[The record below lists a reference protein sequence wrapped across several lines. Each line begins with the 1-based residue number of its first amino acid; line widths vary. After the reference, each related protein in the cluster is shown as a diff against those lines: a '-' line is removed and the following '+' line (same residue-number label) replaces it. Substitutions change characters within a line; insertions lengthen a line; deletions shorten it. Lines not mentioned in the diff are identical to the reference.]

1 MRHIMTTTSLSDFN
15 LSPDLVLGRDEYRQL
30 TVLALAGTEHSADDA
45 DWLLHELE
53 RATVVPDGRVPR
65 DVVRM
70 NSLVRFR
77 TSGGDQR
84 VVELV
89 FPRDADIASRKI
101 SVLTPVGAALIG
113 LRTGQSIT
121 WLTRDGRRQ
130 VLTVLSVTPPATDPN
145 DDPGPA
151 AA

>member
-1 MRHIMTTTSLSDFN
+1 MTSLSDFT

-70 NSLVRFR
+70 NSLVLFR
-77 TSGGDQR
+77 TSGGD
-84 VVELV
+84 
-89 FPRDADIASRKI
+89 
-101 SVLTPVGAALIG
+101 
-113 LRTGQSIT
+113 
-121 WLTRDGRRQ
+121 
-130 VLTVLSVTPPATDPN
+130 
-145 DDPGPA
+145 
-151 AA
+151 